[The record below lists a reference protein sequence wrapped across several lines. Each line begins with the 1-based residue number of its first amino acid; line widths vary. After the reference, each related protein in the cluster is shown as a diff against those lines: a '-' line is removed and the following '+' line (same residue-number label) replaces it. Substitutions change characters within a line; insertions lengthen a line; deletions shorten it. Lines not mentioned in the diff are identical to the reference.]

1 MNIFFIVRHENPI
14 EIIMNYV
21 AFLGISEF
29 DNLYTKSIRNL
40 KANKLLEEDDDLK
53 KLIEFEKEK

>member
-53 KLIEFEKEK
+53 KLIEFE